1 MKMSY
6 IEYIP
11 PTGYNAYVHVYMT
24 SIIHEQHNTEGNTTQ
39 KDKATQPNSTNQ
51 LFFKE
56 KLAASSG
63 TWTYDHLLFRQH
75 SYQLSYWGS
84 SAGWA
89 RITYTKQDKAPEPM
103 QYIVHV

>member
-11 PTGYNAYVHVYMT
+11 HTEYNAYVHVYMT
-24 SIIHEQHNTEGNTTQ
+24 SIIHEILGRQHNTEGNTTQ

-63 TWTYDHLLFRQH
+63 T
-75 SYQLSYWGS
+75 
-84 SAGWA
+84 
-89 RITYTKQDKAPEPM
+89 
-103 QYIVHV
+103 